1 MAAVPAK
8 CCRSTPRCAQC
19 PVLLLRRQKHGSAA
33 QRLLVEILTGPQR
46 PLPPA
51 VAEQLE
57 LLSAPQQR

>member
-1 MAAVPAK
+1 MAPVAAK

-19 PVLLLRRQKHGSAA
+19 PVVLLSRHRHGSAA
-33 QRLLVEILTGPQR
+33 QRLLVEIMTGPQR

-57 LLSAPQQR
+57 LLSAAQRS